1 MQLPRTFTTSPQ
13 AAFPDASPRK
23 RREDTGCSIEL
34 LTRQRPADGGPLA
47 LGPGMRPIL
56 LLSPANRVNLLV
68 LTLLVAANAAAASP
82 NVLGV
87 DYSEWLAAANQ
98 MATDTSGALYL
109 LANCPGSGAATS
121 CVTKLSS
128 DGKTMLWQDALGFQ
142 ATAMAVSPAGD
153 VFVTPVIQPSDISLY
168 VAKLG
173 AAGSGIAWKAA
184 AGFLPFPTSLAL
196 SAVLAADSQGRP
208 YVSVPSA
215 DTSSYDTA
223 SLVVRLNAA
232 GSAVDWTTAVTGWPS
247 SIAADGTGAV
257 VVAGY
262 LPGPATPALYVTRV
276 ASNGTA
282 GYYIQLPAKGRP
294 TLALDARGNAVIFAG
309 SSGSGGLL
317 QRLNSVGSVTV
328 STSVVGAGS
337 GDGSVLA
344 LDAAGNAYIPGTIG
358 QLYPVINSIAT
369 CLPSASSNSETGT
382 GPTVAGTSPLLTVV
396 APDGSVSQITYLP
409 GAAVSPNNSSP
420 LLATGPNSTVFVATT
435 AAPGLVPTQQGP
447 FPQAADETF
456 LMRLSPNSAAQ
467 TVSLACVGNAATYFT
482 MPVAPGEMVTL
493 IGNGL
498 GPAQGIQ
505 TQLTPQSPYPTTISG
520 VQVTFNGTPAPL
532 LWVQNSQIN
541 AIVPWSLTPGG
552 NTQIC
557 VSLNGVPTNCLTW
570 PVALTAPAVFTVDG
584 SYAVAVNQDGTINS
598 AKNPAAIGSTV
609 AVWATGLGPTNPP
622 QADGAEVGTPL
633 PANALQ
639 AGVEA
644 YWVTLHPPFGGS
656 LGPAPVPVTY
666 AGPAP
671 YLVSGTSQV
680 NFRIPANPAGV
691 IILSPTPT
699 FYLTLPSTSSAPPMK
714 SQNFYVYVAGQ

>member
-1 MQLPRTFTTSPQ
+1 M
-13 AAFPDASPRK
+13 
-23 RREDTGCSIEL
+23 RRIQWLCL
-34 LTRQRPADGGPLA
+34 
-47 LGPGMRPIL
+47 
-56 LLSPANRVNLLV
+56 ANRMPSRDILI
-68 LTLLVAANAAAASP
+68 LTLLVAANVAAAST
-82 NVLGV
+82 NVLGF
-87 DYSEWLAAANQ
+87 DYSEWFPPATQ

-109 LANCPGSGAATS
+109 LAHCPVTGAAAS
-121 CVTKLSS
+121 CVTKLSA

-184 AGFLPFPTSLAL
+184 AGFLPPNSLAV
-196 SAVLAADSQGRP
+196 VLAADSQGRTYISSP
-208 YVSVPSA
+208 AA
-215 DTSSYDTA
+215 DTNASDIA

-232 GSAVDWTTAVTGWPS
+232 GSGVDWTTAVTGWPS
-247 SIAADGTGAV
+247 SVAADGTGAV

-262 LPGPATPALYVTRV
+262 IPGPGTPTLYVTRV
-276 ASNGTA
+276 APNGSA
-282 GYYIQLPAKGRP
+282 VYYAQLPAEGRP
-294 TLALDARGNAVIFAG
+294 ALALDAAGNAVIFAG
-309 SSGSGGLL
+309 SFGAGLL
-317 QRLNSVGSVTV
+317 QRLNSVGSVTA
-328 STSVVGAGS
+328 SISVPGAGS

-358 QLYPVINSIAT
+358 QLYPVRNSIAA
-369 CLPSASSNSETGT
+369 CLPSASSNSQTGT
-382 GPTVAGTSPLLTVV
+382 GSSVAGTAPLLTVV
-396 APDGSVSQITYLP
+396 APDGSISQITYLP
-409 GAAVSPNNSSP
+409 GAAVTPDNVIP
-420 LLATGPNSTVFVATT
+420 LLAVGPNSTVFVATT
-435 AAPGLVPTQQGP
+435 AAPGFVPTRQGP
-447 FPQAADETF
+447 FQQAPDETF
-456 LMRLSPNSAAQ
+456 LMRLSPQSASQ

-505 TQLTPQSPYPTTISG
+505 TQLTPQSLYPAQVSG
-520 VQVTFNGTPAPL
+520 VEVTFNGTPAPL
-532 LWVQNSQIN
+532 LWVQDSQIN
-541 AIVPWSLTPGG
+541 AIVPWSLTPGS
-552 NTQIC
+552 NTEIC
-557 VSLNGVPTNCLTW
+557 VLLSGATTNCLTW
-570 PVALTAPAVFTVDG
+570 PVALAAPAVFTVDG

-598 AKNPAAIGSTV
+598 AKNPAAIGSIV
-609 AVWATGLGPTNPP
+609 AVWATGLGPINPP

-633 PANALQ
+633 PVNTLQ

-644 YWVTLHPPFGGS
+644 WWLTLHPPFGAS
-656 LGPAPVPVTY
+656 LGPEPAPVTY

-699 FYLTLPSTSSAPPMK
+699 FFLTLPSTSSTVPPMK
-714 SQNFYVYVAGQ
+714 SQNFYIYIAGQ